1 VAFSA
6 GGDGGRRSPELQHPA
21 IAEHIQPLIDF
32 SDPMDEVTIQKIAA
46 EVVRHLPSYPW
57 LVLLFQVLLTLVAAG
72 AGALFGEY
80 FKTRGKNLAAKA
92 DFESLQ
98 EQLRATTQT
107 VETIKSEV
115 AQKDWARRE
124 WANLR
129 RIKLE
134 ALLEKV
140 HECGMY
146 LSRLYDPAYEGKPI
160 SEADV
165 LAALYFPEL
174 KSEADRF
181 TLSCREQRALI
192 GKLSSDVFDS
202 RDDRAAR
209 QAVYQNFVSRWQG
222 QYQELLLRT
231 H

>member
-1 VAFSA
+1 
-6 GGDGGRRSPELQHPA
+6 
-21 IAEHIQPLIDF
+21 
-32 SDPMDEVTIQKIAA
+32 MDEVTIQKIAA

-80 FKTRGKNLAAKA
+80 FKTRGKNLATKA

-146 LSRLYDPAYEGKPI
+146 LSRLYDPAYEGKPATPEPDCI

-202 RDDRAAR
+202 RDDLAAR

-222 QYQELLLRT
+222 QYQEFLAAQDALTEAARRLVKT
-231 H
+231 MGVDEHP

>member
-1 VAFSA
+1 
-6 GGDGGRRSPELQHPA
+6 
-21 IAEHIQPLIDF
+21 
-32 SDPMDEVTIQKIAA
+32 MDEVTIQKIAA

-57 LVLLFQVLLTLVAAG
+57 LVLLTLVAAG
-72 AGALFGEY
+72 AGAFFGQY
-80 FKTRGKNLAAKA
+80 FETRGKNLATKA
-92 DFESLQ
+92 DFERLQ
-98 EQLRATTQT
+98 EHLRATTQTVTQT

-134 ALLEKV
+134 ALLAKV
-140 HECGMY
+140 HECSVHP
-146 LSRLYDPAYEGKPI
+146 SRLYDPAYEGKPATPEPDCI

-192 GKLSSDVFDS
+192 SKLSSDVFDS
-202 RDDRAAR
+202 RDDLAAR

-222 QYQELLLRT
+222 QYQEFLAAQDALTEAARRLVKT
-231 H
+231 MGVDEHP

>member
-1 VAFSA
+1 
-6 GGDGGRRSPELQHPA
+6 
-21 IAEHIQPLIDF
+21 
-32 SDPMDEVTIQKIAA
+32 MDEVTIQKIAA

-57 LVLLFQVLLTLVAAG
+57 LVLLTLVAAG
-72 AGALFGEY
+72 AGAFFGGY
-80 FKTRGKNLAAKA
+80 CKTTGKNLATKA
-92 DFESLQ
+92 DLESLQ
-98 EQLRATTQT
+98 KQLRATTQT

-115 AQKDWARRE
+115 AQKNDWARRE

-140 HECGMY
+140 HECGVH
-146 LSRLYDPAYEGKPI
+146 LSRLYDPAYEGKPATPEADCI

-181 TLSCREQRALI
+181 TLSCREQRVLI
-192 GKLSSDVFDS
+192 GKLSSDVSDS
-202 RDDRAAR
+202 RDDLAASR
-209 QAVYQNFVSRWQG
+209 LPELPQSMAGAIPRVSCCSG
-222 QYQELLLRT
+222 RT
-231 H
+231 DGGCTPPGENYGRG

>member
-1 VAFSA
+1 MADA
-6 GGDGGRRSPELQHPA
+6 
-21 IAEHIQPLIDF
+21 
-32 SDPMDEVTIQKIAA
+32 MDEVTIQKIAA

-57 LVLLFQVLLTLVAAG
+57 LVLLTLVAAG
-72 AGALFGEY
+72 AGAFFGEY
-80 FKTRGKNLAAKA
+80 FKTRGKNLATKA

-98 EQLRATTQT
+98 GQLRATTQT

-140 HECGMY
+140 HECGVH
-146 LSRLYDPAYEGKPI
+146 LSRLYDPAYEGKPATPEPDCI

-181 TLSCREQRALI
+181 TLSCREQRVLI

-202 RDDRAAR
+202 RDDLGAR
-209 QAVYQNFVSRWQG
+209 QAVYQNFLSRWQG
-222 QYQELLLRT
+222 QYQEFLAAQDALMEAARRLVKT
-231 H
+231 MGVDEHP